1 MWVPTRASKTLT
13 IKSSTARGVGVRN
26 TNVNQTV
33 QAEIMSRISLLPQA
47 THSFINQVSGQP
59 MGRKGFLNEDGL
71 RLGVAPDNAK
81 GLATR
86 TKKPIGLVG

>member
-1 MWVPTRASKTLT
+1 M
-13 IKSSTARGVGVRN
+13 
-26 TNVNQTV
+26 
-33 QAEIMSRISLLPQA
+33 
-47 THSFINQVSGQP
+47 GQ
-59 MGRKGFLNEDGL
+59 KGLSNEDGL